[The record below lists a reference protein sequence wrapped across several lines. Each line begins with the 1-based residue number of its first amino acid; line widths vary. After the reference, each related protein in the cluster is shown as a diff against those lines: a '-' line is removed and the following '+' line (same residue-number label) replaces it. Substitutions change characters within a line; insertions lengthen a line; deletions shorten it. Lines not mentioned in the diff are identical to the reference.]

1 MAYPVLVRRRN
12 RGQNSDTARLQG
24 MAQQPNPLTVAELVR
39 RAVAITDPDDE
50 DADLGDFEV
59 ALEDDDEPVTAV
71 ENLEERLAIAEEG
84 ADVLLEKPAVM
95 MATAVALYLGY
106 RPDEVRGD
114 PEHVLRLAA
123 RSEWKGHPPD
133 AVGDWLSARGVNV

>member
-1 MAYPVLVRRRN
+1 V
-12 RGQNSDTARLQG
+12 
-24 MAQQPNPLTVAELVR
+24 AQQPNPLTVAELVR
-39 RAVAITDPDDE
+39 RAVAICDPDDE

-84 ADVLLEKPAVM
+84 ADVLLEKPAVV
-95 MATAVALYLGY
+95 MATAVALYLAY
-106 RPDEVRGD
+106 RPDELRGD

-123 RSEWKGHPPD
+123 RAEWKGHPPE
-133 AVGDWLSARGVNV
+133 AVLDWLSARGVEV

>member
-1 MAYPVLVRRRN
+1 
-12 RGQNSDTARLQG
+12 
-24 MAQQPNPLTVAELVR
+24 MAQQPNPLTVSELVR
-39 RAVAITDPDDE
+39 RAVAICDPDDE

-95 MATAVALYLGY
+95 MATAVALYLAY

-123 RSEWKGHPPD
+123 RAEWKGDPPD
-133 AVGDWLSARGVNV
+133 AVADWLSARGVNV

>member
-1 MAYPVLVRRRN
+1 VPREP
-12 RGQNSDTARLQG
+12 D
-24 MAQQPNPLTVAELVR
+24 PLTVAQLVR
-39 RAVAITDPDDE
+39 RAVAICDPDDE

-59 ALEDDDEPVTAV
+59 QLEDDDAPVSAV

-95 MATAVALYLGY
+95 MATAVALYLAY

-123 RSEWKGHPPD
+123 RAEWKGDPPG
-133 AVGDWLSARGVNV
+133 AVLEWLGNRGVDV